1 VVCHS
6 QAGVQQLCRTEI
18 LPIDVWPEDEGEI
31 VEFRL
36 VYKGRLPAAGR
47 GGGAS
52 RVTEKHEIRLAMH
65 EQLRTLWREHPGLRG
80 WEKPANP
87 ASQEGRTDADI
98 MADNYR
104 RGDVRFLPLVNS
116 KAGLACAL
124 DILFL
129 RRDPPGSPIITGGDI
144 DNRLKVLLDGLKM
157 PKDGSELP
165 AKWQPKPAQNP
176 LYCLMEDDSLITEIK
191 VTSDRLLVPAEEDE
205 HRNNVELV
213 IHVTT
218 KIVNPNAAFI
228 VSVDG
233 VPVL

>member
-1 VVCHS
+1 M
-6 QAGVQQLCRTEI
+6 
-18 LPIDVWPEDEGEI
+18 
-31 VEFRL
+31 EFRL
-36 VYKGRLPAAGR
+36 VYKGRLPAEGR
-47 GGGAS
+47 GHGGG
-52 RVTEKHEIRLAMH
+52 RIREKHEVRLQIH
-65 EQLRTLWREHPGLRG
+65 EQLKVLWREHPGLRV

-124 DILFL
+124 DILLL

-157 PKDGSELP
+157 PKDDFQLP
-165 AKWQPKPAQNP
+165 PKWQPEPTQNP

-218 KIVNPNAAFI
+218 KIVSPNAAFM

>member
-1 VVCHS
+1 
-6 QAGVQQLCRTEI
+6 
-18 LPIDVWPEDEGEI
+18 

-36 VYKGRLPAAGR
+36 IYKGRLPAEGR

-52 RVTEKHEIRLAMH
+52 RIPEKHEIRLAIH
-65 EQLRTLWREHPGLRG
+65 EQLRALWREHPGLQG

-87 ASQEGRTDADI
+87 ASQEGRTYADI

-157 PKDGSELP
+157 PKDGSQLP
-165 AKWQPKPAQNP
+165 AKWQPEPTQNP

>member
-1 VVCHS
+1 
-6 QAGVQQLCRTEI
+6 
-18 LPIDVWPEDEGEI
+18 

-36 VYKGRLPAAGR
+36 VYKGRLPAEGR
-47 GGGAS
+47 GHDGG
-52 RVTEKHEIRLAMH
+52 RIREKHEVRLQIH
-65 EQLRTLWREHPGLRG
+65 EQLKVLWREHPGLRG

-157 PKDGSELP
+157 PKDGSQLP
-165 AKWQPKPAQNP
+165 PKWQPKPTQNP

-205 HRNNVELV
+205 KRNNVELV